1 MPAPLAP
8 LESGKTRFGDE
19 QYRYPIDIGN
29 NSKHSHIVQFTIYD
43 PKEISF
49 TASPQ
54 GGNGGGGDGGG
65 GNFLSGAAGDA
76 FNNAF
81 SGLGLNSDIVNSTL
95 TNIGKGVQDILK
107 GGYNATSGYTQTNAG
122 ITLYM
127 PDSLDF
133 SSSADY
139 NSINLTDLIASVGQK
154 VMEKIPGMGTIAGAL
169 GNVLRGE
176 GAEGRLGQFGLNAA
190 GFAINPQQ
198 QLLFQGIDFRSF
210 AMAFVFTAKSSSE
223 SAMIQSIVKAFKK
236 AAAPTLVEG
245 TAGFIYRPPSLFE
258 ITFLSGGST
267 NRYLHKLG
275 KSVLKEVQVNYAP
288 NGWSAYENGA
298 PVQVTLALQFQEV
311 ELMHRAK
318 IDEGY

>member
-1 MPAPLAP
+1 MPSPLIT
-8 LESGKTRFGDE
+8 LEPDKNRFGDE

-29 NSKHSHIVQFTIYD
+29 NSKRSHIVQFTIYD
-43 PKEISF
+43 PKEIRLQG
-49 TASPQ
+49 APQ
-54 GGNGGGGDGGG
+54 GDGGQWSDGGGDGGG
-65 GNFLSGAAGDA
+65 NFLSDA
-76 FNNAF
+76 VSSALG
-81 SGLGLNSDIVNSTL
+81 SVGLNSDIVNSAL
-95 TNIGKGVQDILK
+95 TNINQAAQNFLK
-107 GGYNATSGYTQTNAG
+107 SGYNATSGYTQTNG
-122 ITLYM
+122 SITLYM

-133 SSSADY
+133 SSSAAY
-139 NSINLTDLIASVGQK
+139 NSLSLGDLIASVAEKTIGQLS
-154 VMEKIPGMGTIAGAL
+154 GMGNLTGAL

-176 GAEGRLGQFGLNAA
+176 GTTGALGKIGLNAA

-223 SAMIQSIVKAFKK
+223 SAMIKSIVQAFKK
-236 AAAPTLVEG
+236 AAAPSLVEG

-258 ITFLSGGST
+258 ITFLSGGSA

-275 KSVLKEVQVNYAP
+275 KSVLTDVQVNYAP

-298 PVQVTLALQFQEV
+298 PVQVTLGLQFQEV